1 MDKDKKIPKK
11 YTKGLSPEDKKILK
25 EHGKHHS
32 KGHIKSMLI
41 NMLRGKSFKESHNI
55 AMKKAGK

>member
-1 MDKDKKIPKK
+1 MPGLSKKDKKM
-11 YTKGLSPEDKKILK
+11 LK

-41 NMLRGKSFKESHNI
+41 NMMRGKSFEESHKI
-55 AMKKAGK
+55 AMKKEGK

>member
-1 MDKDKKIPKK
+1 MP
-11 YTKGLSPEDKKILK
+11 GLSKKQKNKLK

-41 NMLRGKSFKESHNI
+41 NMMRGMSFKESHNI
-55 AMKKAGK
+55 AMKKEGK

>member
-1 MDKDKKIPKK
+1 MPGLSKKDKKM
-11 YTKGLSPEDKKILK
+11 LK

-41 NMLRGKSFKESHNI
+41 NMLRGKTFKESHNI